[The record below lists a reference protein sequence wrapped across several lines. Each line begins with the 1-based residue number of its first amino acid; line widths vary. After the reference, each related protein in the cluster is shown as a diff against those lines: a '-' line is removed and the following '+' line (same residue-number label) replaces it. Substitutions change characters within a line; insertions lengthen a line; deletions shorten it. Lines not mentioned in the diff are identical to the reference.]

1 MMKNT
6 TCFLL
11 CFVLCLTLSSIAQ
24 TVHPVE
30 AGPGAISAAYQAAAA
45 GDILELVTPGG
56 TYTESATIEITAGKA
71 VTIRA
76 AAGIAAPIWRCESSP
91 FMTVGGTLIIDGLT
105 LDGQEAGK
113 RAINTSGSA
122 GYYIKILNSTLQNF
136 DYMIYGSSSSAVDS
150 LVVVSSLFKNAAN
163 RALYFPAGTIDPG
176 VVKRLSIR
184 NSTFMGLKKTE
195 PSIYFYSKSSP
206 TVSPRLEL
214 DHVTFYNCQRIR
226 TNSGVTDVSIRNT
239 LFATDGTISGGQ
251 SFNLFG
257 GSVENTLV
265 FNAPVS
271 GTGATYSQ
279 FLDNV
284 DPLFTDAANGDL
296 TLLEATP
303 AFHAG
308 TDGKTLGDPRW
319 WPKLSGRIYVAA
331 GRDQI
336 SAAVAAANPGD
347 IIELTSDGGLY
358 IESTTVVIDKPVTIQ
373 PSETIVHPPVWSSD
387 DGGYLIRSQ
396 AGLTLTGVVLDG
408 GKGAL
413 LAAGGIAT
421 DAKGYNLILTNCDFR
436 NFGGESST
444 TGHAIYDGLYMG
456 EVDTLAISGCFFTAI
471 AHEGIYLG
479 GRTAASIG
487 TVKYFHMVNSTM
499 AKIGDDAVYIRDHD
513 GNLATPGPVYLID
526 HCTFYDAFD
535 SYGLLAHYID
545 NALIRNTIA
554 AASTVKGT
562 AFYLYGDH
570 SLAKNSI
577 YFNLKI
583 NLHTGKSENL
593 LAVDPLFVDAEAGQF
608 MLYANSPAIGFGDD
622 GSTIGDP
629 RWGVS
634 TQKSNELQLVKAPAS
649 MSPTTSSVRIVWETM
664 ENDPPASIV
673 EYGLTPELGSSVT
686 GPEGWL
692 IAGEGI
698 MHEVTL
704 TGLQPFTTYYYR
716 VGNGTDVGVDI
727 NKARTAPERGTPFRI
742 MTLSDIHENH
752 YGLWQGIAKRAPQ
765 DSVDLTVFIGDFV
778 NDGSVR
784 DEWNGGFYTP
794 GKPLLDNITV
804 ISSVG
809 NHETAFGPSV
819 YYDYF
824 SLPTHPENGETPEAY
839 YSMEYGDV
847 KIIAINS
854 NGDDYS
860 PSYLAGSLQ
869 LAWLEEEIK
878 NADTKWIF
886 IYAHTNVL
894 STAYHGQWSATE
906 KENLLPLYE
915 KYAALGKRI
924 IAFAG
929 DDHSFEHLYKAGVNY
944 VRPGCA
950 NLSLYDTDLNLV
962 DKPYSLFYSKRPG
975 FSTVDV
981 SDNGDLV
988 TLAARDTAG
997 VIFYSATFT
1006 TSSTPPPT
1014 IYLSEPDGIE
1024 DSSSDLYRLRWVD
1037 SDPDDNASI
1046 NLYYTADLNSPGELI
1061 AENISEDDSLNYFD
1075 WDVSHIT
1082 PGAYYIYAVI
1092 RDTQNP
1098 PVKRFSRGKINVIA
1112 DVIAPPAVTSLTG
1125 TLLSR
1130 TQLQLSWQNP
1140 TDPLHV
1146 EAPLASFESGI
1157 DGFVGEN
1164 DGTATGSLEIV
1175 AGPEGHGSALRI
1187 NYNITVAWDQYG
1199 GMLAVPGFPNISST
1213 PYLDFWYRGDGSD
1226 RALRLVVEQD
1236 NDRNGKN
1243 DDWWYS
1249 ESLNLSSREWKH
1261 AVLDLRLFSAFTWH
1275 ANTDR
1280 TFDLENMARFDFII
1294 PSSNAGSGFA
1304 EIDDIKLTGEISPA
1318 PDFQGVIVLRRT
1330 DRFPTGISD
1339 GDVVY
1344 QGPAETCI
1352 DSTAMLFQNNYYAAF
1367 AYDEVPNYSPLGAA
1381 SVWLYTLPTG
1391 IEESKGNPLPV
1402 RFELKQNYP
1411 NPFNPQTTLTYALPK
1426 ESHVRIVVYNALGQ
1440 EMAVLVDRKMQ
1451 AGYHAL
1457 DVNGA
1462 SWSGGVYFY
1471 KIQAGEFT
1479 SLRKMVLLK

>member
-1 MMKNT
+1 MMRKT
-6 TCFLL
+6 FCFLL
-11 CFVLCLTLSSIAQ
+11 YFLFILAVTSFAQ
-24 TVHPVE
+24 TVHQVE

-45 GDILELVTPGG
+45 GDILELVTSGG
-56 TYTESATIEITAGKA
+56 TYSESAPLEITAGKA
-71 VTIRA
+71 ITIRA
-76 AAGIAAPIWRCESSP
+76 AAGIVSPVWRCDASP
-91 FMTVGGTLIIDGLT
+91 FMTVAGTLIMEGLT

-122 GYYIKILNSTLQNF
+122 GYSIKIVNSTLQGF
-136 DYMIYGSSSSAVDS
+136 EYMIYGSSSSAFDS
-150 LVVVSSLFKNAAN
+150 LVIVNSLFKKAAN

-184 NSTFMGLKKTE
+184 NSTFMDMKKTE

-206 TVSPRLEL
+206 SVSPRLEL

-239 LFATDGTISGGQ
+239 LFVTDGTISGGQ
-251 SFNLFG
+251 SFNLYG
-257 GSVENTLV
+257 GTVENTLV

-271 GTGATYSQ
+271 GTGATYTG

-284 DPLFTDAANGDL
+284 DPLFTAAAAGDL
-296 TLLEATP
+296 TLLEGTP

-308 TDGKTLGDPRW
+308 TDGKTLGDSRW
-319 WPKLSGRIYVAA
+319 WPRLSGRIYIAA

-358 IESTTVVIDKPVTIQ
+358 VESTTVVIDKPLTIQ
-373 PSETIVHPPVWSSD
+373 PSETSIHAPVWTSD
-387 DGGYLIRSQ
+387 DGGYLIRTQ
-396 AGLTLTGVVLDG
+396 AGLTLTGVNLNG

-421 DAKGYNLILTNCDFR
+421 DSSGYNLILTDCELS

-444 TGHAIYDGLYMG
+444 TGHAIYDGLYQG
-456 EVDTLAISGCFFTAI
+456 EVDSLVISGCYFTRI
-471 AHEGIYLG
+471 AREGIYLG
-479 GRTAASIG
+479 GRTAPQIG
-487 TVKYFHMVNSTM
+487 TVKYFHLVNSTM

-513 GNLATPGPVYLID
+513 ANLATPGPVYLID

-535 SYGLLAHYID
+535 TYGLLAHYID
-545 NALIRNTIA
+545 KALIKNTIA

-570 SLAKNSI
+570 SLVKNSL

-593 LAVDPLFVDAEAGQF
+593 LSVDPLFIDPESGNF
-608 MLYANSPAIGFGDD
+608 MLYSNSPAVGFGDD

-634 TQKSNELQLVKAPAS
+634 TQKSNELQLVKGPAS
-649 MSPTTSSVRIVWETM
+649 MSPTTSSVRIVWETL
-664 ENDPPASIV
+664 ENDPPSSIV
-673 EYGLTPELGSSVT
+673 EYGLTPELGTTVT

-716 VGNGTDVGVDI
+716 VGNGTDISVDI
-727 NKARTAPERGTPFRI
+727 NQAKTAPERGTPFRL
-742 MTLSDIHENH
+742 MTMSDIHENH
-752 YGLWQGIAKRAPQ
+752 YNLWQGIAKRAPQ
-765 DSVDLTVFIGDFV
+765 DSIDLTVFIGDFV

-784 DEWNGGFYTP
+784 DEWNGGFFTP
-794 GKPLLDNITV
+794 GKPLLDHITV

-809 NHETAFGPSV
+809 NHETAFGPST

-886 IYAHTNVL
+886 IFSHTNVL

-915 KYAALGKRI
+915 KYAAQGKRI

-962 DKPYSLFYSKRPG
+962 DKPYSMFYSKQPG

-981 SDNGDLV
+981 SNNGDLI
-988 TLAARDTAG
+988 TLSARDTTGA
-997 VIFYSATFT
+997 IFYSATFT

-1014 IYLSEPDGIE
+1014 IYISEPDGIE

-1037 SDPDDNASI
+1037 SDPDDDAKI
-1046 NLYYTADLNSPGELI
+1046 NLYYTADVNSPGELI

-1075 WDVSHIT
+1075 WDVSHVT
-1082 PGAYYIYAVI
+1082 PGSYYVYAVI

-1098 PVKRFSRGKINVIA
+1098 PVKRFSRGKISVVA
-1112 DVIAPPAVTSLTG
+1112 DVVAPPAVTSLTG
-1125 TLLSR
+1125 TLLNR
-1130 TQLQLSWQNP
+1130 YKLQLGWQNP
-1140 TDPLHV
+1140 IDPLHV
-1146 EAPLASFESGI
+1146 EVPLATFETGI
-1157 DGFVGEN
+1157 EGFVGEN

-1175 AGPEGHGSALRI
+1175 PGAEGHGNALRI
-1187 NYNITVAWDQYG
+1187 NYAITVAWDQYAG
-1199 GMLAVPGFPNISST
+1199 VLSLPGFPNISST
-1213 PYLDFWYRGDGSD
+1213 PYLDFWYRGDGSN
-1226 RALRLVVEQD
+1226 RALRLIAEQD

-1249 ESLNLSSREWKH
+1249 ESVNLTSKEWKH
-1261 AVLDLRLFSAFTWH
+1261 AVLDLRLFSALTWH
-1275 ANTDR
+1275 ANMDR
-1280 TFDLENMARFDFII
+1280 SFDLENMARLDFII

-1330 DRFPTGISD
+1330 DRFPANIND
-1339 GDVVY
+1339 GDVIY
-1344 QGPAETCI
+1344 QGPAESCV
-1352 DSTAMLFQNNYYAAF
+1352 DSTAMLYQKNYYAVF
-1367 AYDEVPNYSPLGAA
+1367 AYDEVPNYSPLGAT
-1381 SVWLYTLPTG
+1381 SIWLYTLPTSV
-1391 IEESKGNPLPV
+1391 EAEQANALPV
-1402 RFELKQNYP
+1402 QFELKQNYP
-1411 NPFNPQTTLTYALPK
+1411 NPFNPQTTITYALPK
-1426 ESHVRIVVYNALGQ
+1426 ESQVRIVVYNALGQ
-1440 EMAVLVDRKMQ
+1440 EMAVLVDQKMR
-1451 AGYHAL
+1451 AGYHTIDL
-1457 DVNGA
+1457 NGA
-1462 SWSGGVYFY
+1462 QWSGGVYFY
-1471 KIQAGEFT
+1471 KIQADHFS